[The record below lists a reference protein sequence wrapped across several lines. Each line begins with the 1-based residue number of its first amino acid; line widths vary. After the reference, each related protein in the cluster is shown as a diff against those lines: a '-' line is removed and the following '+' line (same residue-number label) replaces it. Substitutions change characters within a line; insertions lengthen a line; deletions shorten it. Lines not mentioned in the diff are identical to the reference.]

1 MADNANLQAE
11 SQAIGK
17 VTILYG
23 TVKAVSP
30 DGNVRVLALNNTVF
44 ANDTIITESDGM
56 VSIIFDDPAQTQ
68 LDLGRMS
75 EVALDEDVYSGAAP
89 ADIEEIAAEIEEIQ
103 EAILAEGIDPTTV
116 LEAPAAGGTS
126 SAGGGHP
133 VPKFQD
139 ITPDGE
145 ISSGAET
152 TGIGSDTIDPIQ
164 AAIETPQPAV
174 SVTINAEGSEVPEGV
189 DADFMVT
196 VTNAIGG
203 SQLTLGLTDGSA
215 VSPADYHATKFEYN
229 DGSGWQQVDGPITL
243 KLGNN
248 TFEVRTDTVLNNIDE
263 PNEDFLLNAE
273 VSNLGTPITSDS
285 ATATI
290 VDGDEPIVIVSDDS
304 AIEGENEVFT
314 VSVNNVA
321 EGAQLTLGLQEGTA
335 DNAADYHATTFQHST
350 DEGNTWQ
357 DISGPITLS
366 AGASSLLVRTDTVVD
381 DEQDGE
387 EDFFLYAEVTNE
399 GGTPVFDTGK
409 GIIIDGTPEPPPPEP
424 PESVTI
430 YVTDDSIPEGENG
443 EFTVTVNNA
452 PEGAQLALN
461 LAEGT
466 ADSPEDYH
474 AEIFEY
480 NDGSSWQAVS
490 GPISLAEGTNIIQVR
505 TDTVDDDADEPNETF
520 FLNASVSDTENELVS
535 ASGTGTII
543 DNDAP
548 PPPSISV
555 SPGVDASGGPVN
567 EGDDAYFTVN
577 VSNADEGDTLSL
589 SLSDGSADSPED
601 YHATIFQYSTDG
613 GSTWLNVTGH
623 IPLDLGSNTIMVRT
637 DTVDDD
643 IDEPN
648 ETFTL
653 NAIVNNADGPNA
665 NGSGVAAI
673 LDNDDPGVDIEE
685 GVGVE
690 GVTVIEGDDAVF
702 HVTVANAAP
711 RHRRQRRGWCYTR
724 SQPHRRLR
732 RFAG

>member
-1 MADNANLQAE
+1 M
-11 SQAIGK
+11 
-17 VTILYG
+17 
-23 TVKAVSP
+23 P
-30 DGNVRVLALNNTVF
+30 
-44 ANDTIITESDGM
+44 
-56 VSIIFDDPAQTQ
+56 
-68 LDLGRMS
+68 
-75 EVALDEDVYSGAAP
+75 LDEDVYSGAAP

-133 VPKFQD
+133 VPEFQD
-139 ITPDGE
+139 ITPDGA

-189 DADFMVT
+189 DADFTVT

-203 SQLTLGLTDGSA
+203 SQLTLSLTDGSA
-215 VSPADYHATKFEYN
+215 DSPADYHATKFEYN
-229 DGSGWQQVDGPITL
+229 DGSGWHQVDGPITL
-243 KLGNN
+243 KLGSN
-248 TFEVRTDTVLNNIDE
+248 TFEVRTDTVLDNIDE

-335 DNAADYHATTFQHST
+335 DDAADYHATTFQYST
-350 DEGNTWQ
+350 DDGNTWQ

-381 DEQDGE
+381 DEQEGE

-399 GGTPVFDTGK
+399 GGAPVFDTGE

-424 PESVTI
+424 PPPEPPEPVTI

-452 PEGAQLALN
+452 PEGVQLDLN
-461 LAEGT
+461 LSEGT
-466 ADSPEDYH
+466 ADDPLDYH

-480 NDGSSWQAVS
+480 NDGSGWQAVS
-490 GPISLAEGTNIIQVR
+490 GPISLVEGTNIIQVR
-505 TDTVDDDADEPNETF
+505 TDTVDDEVDEPNETF
-520 FLNASVSDTENELVS
+520 FLNASVSDTKANWS
-535 ASGTGTII
+535 WHP
-543 DNDAP
+543 AP
-548 PPPSISV
+548 
-555 SPGVDASGGPVN
+555 A
-567 EGDDAYFTVN
+567 
-577 VSNADEGDTLSL
+577 
-589 SLSDGSADSPED
+589 
-601 YHATIFQYSTDG
+601 
-613 GSTWLNVTGH
+613 
-623 IPLDLGSNTIMVRT
+623 PL
-637 DTVDDD
+637 
-643 IDEPN
+643 
-648 ETFTL
+648 
-653 NAIVNNADGPNA
+653 
-665 NGSGVAAI
+665 
-673 LDNDDPGVDIEE
+673 
-685 GVGVE
+685 
-690 GVTVIEGDDAVF
+690 
-702 HVTVANAAP
+702 
-711 RHRRQRRGWCYTR
+711 
-724 SQPHRRLR
+724 
-732 RFAG
+732 